1 MPKAFISIA
10 DYDMSKSILYQ
21 VYYAKGYRAQQAGIP
36 SESIEDNGLKSEQHT
51 QKVFDESWK
60 GWTDGWN
67 AAAENKQLE
76 LL

>member
-1 MPKAFISIA
+1 
-10 DYDMSKSILYQ
+10 MSQSILYIT
-21 VYYAKGYRAQQAGIP
+21 YYRKGYRANQTGIP
-36 SESIEDNGLKSEQHT
+36 IENIEDIQTDQHT